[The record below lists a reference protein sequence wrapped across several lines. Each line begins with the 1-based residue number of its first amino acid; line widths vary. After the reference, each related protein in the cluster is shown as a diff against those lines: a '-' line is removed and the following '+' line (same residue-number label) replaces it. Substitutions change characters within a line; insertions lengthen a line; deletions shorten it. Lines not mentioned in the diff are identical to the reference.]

1 LSGGGRTAVPK
12 AFDFSNPPFDRLSGR
27 ELERF
32 KASLDVAFFRSGET
46 IVRAGEVPQSFF
58 IVIKGVVQEMAGAEI
73 VAVHGPNECFDTS
86 LLVERKCRHD
96 FIVEE
101 EAICYLLPVD
111 ELIDLTANNKAFAE
125 FFFRDISLKLE
136 ALAARQTISA
146 LRPVMTARVRDAYI
160 HPPLYVEAAASIV
173 EAARL
178 MKANKATSLLVRDGE
193 RVGIVTG
200 IDMREAVILNRA
212 PVEAPVGPIAS
223 YDLVTIEADD
233 FLFEGLLSMTRKGV
247 RRLVVRDGEE
257 IRGVLEQVD
266 LLSFLSSQ
274 SYIIG
279 LQIDRASSQEE
290 LRTASRQLATLVQV
304 LYGQGTKI
312 RFVTQLVAEL
322 NRRIAAKLF
331 AMVAPA
337 ELIANACLIVM
348 GSEGRGDQVLRTDQD
363 NGMVLRDGFEHPDL
377 ERVAQAFTEGLI
389 DLGYPPCPGGVM
401 VSNPAWCRPLAAWR
415 EQLRDWLITPDEAA
429 LMNVAIFYDA
439 APVAGDAA
447 LLAAAKRYLFELA
460 GEDKAFCARFARAIE
475 SFDVPIGIFSHLIV
489 EKGTHKDQLDIKKG
503 GIFPV
508 VHGIRSLALE
518 AGLEETNTVERIR
531 RLEALGRFDRAFA
544 TDLIEAY
551 SFLLGLRLQAHLARL
566 KIEQPLDNFIRPY
579 DLNKFERDL
588 LKDALSIV
596 SKLREL
602 VRYHFNLKLF

>member
-1 LSGGGRTAVPK
+1 MSK

-32 KASLDVAFFRSGET
+32 GASLDVAFFRTGE
-46 IVRAGEVPQSFF
+46 IIARAGEVPQSFF
-58 IVIKGVVQEMAGAEI
+58 IVIKGVVQEMDGAEI
-73 VAVHGPNECFDTS
+73 VAVHGPNDCFDTS

-96 FIVEE
+96 FVVEE

-125 FFFRDISLKLE
+125 FFFRDISLKLD
-136 ALAARQTISA
+136 ALAARRTISA
-146 LRPVMTARVRDAYI
+146 LQPVMTARVRDAYI
-160 HPPLYVEAAASIV
+160 HPPLYIEAAASIV

-212 PVEAPVGPIAS
+212 PVEASVGPIAS
-223 YDLVTIEADD
+223 YDLITIEADD
-233 FLFEGLLSMTRKGV
+233 FLFEGLLSMTRHGI
-247 RRLVVRDGEE
+247 RRLVVRDGDQ
-257 IRGVLEQVD
+257 IAGVLEQVD

-279 LQIDRASSQEE
+279 LQIDRASIQEE
-290 LRTASRQLATLVQV
+290 LRTATRQLATLVQV

-312 RFVTQLVAEL
+312 RFVAQLVAEL
-322 NRRIAAKLF
+322 NRRIAAKLL

-363 NGMVLRDGFEHPDL
+363 NGMILRDGFEHPDL
-377 ERVAQAFTEGLI
+377 ESMAQAFTEGLI
-389 DLGYPPCPGGVM
+389 DLGYPPCPGNVM
-401 VSNPAWCRPLAAWR
+401 VSNPAWRRPLGAWR

-447 LLAAAKRYLFELA
+447 LLAEARRYLLELA

-503 GIFPV
+503 GIFPI

-518 AGLEETNTVERIR
+518 AGLAETNTVERIR

-551 SFLLGLRLQAHLARL
+551 SFLLGLRLQAQLARL